1 MAHEGPEVPS
11 PLPNQPYQP
20 LPQASYLVR
29 RHGLIRTSNLLIS
42 TTPITAIH
50 PFPSETLNPTLGLG
64 IHQPPNLHP
73 ALPRLDLVPL
83 SNHETRRLGAQ
94 CVELVRLLPIPNAHG
109 RGMRRRG
116 GRRGRGLMRS
126 AGNSIVVSIFAIVI
140 LSTIG
145 ALYKVRPPLPHYVFR
160 YLASS
165 SNLRSPVLQL
175 PSHQDI
181 DPVTP
186 QHLPTPA
193 LSPDN

>member
-1 MAHEGPEVPS
+1 MPS
-11 PLPNQPYQP
+11 PLPNQPYLKP

-64 IHQPPNLHP
+64 IHQPPNIP
-73 ALPRLDLVPL
+73 PYSAPPPPPLDLVPI
-83 SNHETRRLGAQ
+83 SHHETRRLGAQ
-94 CVELVRLLPIPNAHG
+94 CVELVCLLPIPNAHG
-109 RGMRRRG
+109 RGMRRCG

-160 YLASS
+160 HLASS

-193 LSPDN
+193 LSPDS